1 MVALTFWELI
11 VTRRAVFVLVCCV
24 GWENRV
30 FVEERDE
37 RLGGGAG
44 VWEGVVRREGV
55 KVSKAFAAR
64 LGRWDQRC

>member
-1 MVALTFWELI
+1 
-11 VTRRAVFVLVCCV
+11 
-24 GWENRV
+24 V

-64 LGRWDQRC
+64 LGR